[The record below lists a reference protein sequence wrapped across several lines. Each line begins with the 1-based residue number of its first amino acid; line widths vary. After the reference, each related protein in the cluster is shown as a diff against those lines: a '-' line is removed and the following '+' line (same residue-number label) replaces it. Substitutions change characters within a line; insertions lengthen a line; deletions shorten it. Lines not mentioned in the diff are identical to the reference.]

1 MKQIS
6 YLWITQN
13 LLGDKEH
20 EINVLKGLK
29 LNLYQLCFIFLHS
42 LFICFRAKDF
52 LKATIDEE
60 ESSTAL

>member
-42 LFICFRAKDF
+42 LFLYVLEQKIF
-52 LKATIDEE
+52 
-60 ESSTAL
+60 